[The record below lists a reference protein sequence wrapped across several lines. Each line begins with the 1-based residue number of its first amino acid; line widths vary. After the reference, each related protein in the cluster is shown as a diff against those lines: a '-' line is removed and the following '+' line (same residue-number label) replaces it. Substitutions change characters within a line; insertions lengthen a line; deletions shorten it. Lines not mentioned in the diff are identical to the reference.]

1 MEGTLRDVI
10 KRKLNT
16 AETSLQELFSRMITD
31 NGISIDKIC
40 NSTEGEQYVLYQKI
54 LEQNPEFELTD
65 EQKTRE
71 FLQNNSLDKIT
82 FNKALQKIIESNR
95 VNKETKDEIRKMKLK

>member
-1 MEGTLRDVI
+1 MFLLYNEI
-10 KRKLNT
+10 KLDKYYVKM
-16 AETSLQELFSRMITD
+16 AVAW
-31 NGISIDKIC
+31 GISVAFVK
-40 NSTEGEQYVLYQKI
+40 N
-54 LEQNPEFELTD
+54 

>member
-1 MEGTLRDVI
+1 MN
-10 KRKLNT
+10 K
-16 AETSLQELFSRMITD
+16 
-31 NGISIDKIC
+31 
-40 NSTEGEQYVLYQKI
+40 
-54 LEQNPEFELTD
+54 
-65 EQKTRE
+65 KTRE